1 MKSAIVLVCYFVSFI
16 MVTQN
21 VMAKSAIFKPPVQC
35 ENLAEMAQKQC
46 VESYC
51 VSNTREFVCEALK
64 CKQDNS
70 GKDIFANLAKLKCI
84 QKVCKRN
91 TTKLVCQKLKVCEDK
106 RSKGDVFGYIGC
118 VITLFAEE

>member
-1 MKSAIVLVCYFVSFI
+1 MKSIVNIFGFFLSFMLV
-16 MVTQN
+16 MQN
-21 VMAKSAIFKPPVQC
+21 VVVKSAVFQPPIQC
-35 ENLAEMAQKQC
+35 ENLAKRAQKQC

-51 VSNTREFVCEALK
+51 VTNTREFVCEALK
-64 CKQDNS
+64 CKQDNG

-91 TTKLVCQKLKVCEDK
+91 RGELVCQKLKVCENK

-118 VITLFAEE
+118 VIELFAEE

>member
-1 MKSAIVLVCYFVSFI
+1 
-16 MVTQN
+16 MV
-21 VMAKSAIFKPPVQC
+21 AKSAIFKPPIQC

-46 VESYC
+46 VETYC
-51 VSNTREFVCEALK
+51 VTNTREFVCEALK

-91 TTKLVCQKLKVCEDK
+91 TGKLVCQKLKVCEDK